1 MSARAGVSK
10 GGMSFGRTLA
20 LGSYLILS
28 QSSSHSESVSQ
39 LGLVAEAQAKSGLS
53 AAMSSDSLN
62 AGTLEIVTKPANPFI
77 EKHKNQQFVNFDL
90 LVKNAGQTTYT
101 LVSIKLSVFDGKG
114 KLEIKREMN
123 ENGRPPALNVI
134 GEHLLRPG
142 AVIDVFQPFYAFDS
156 DIDLNRMHFD
166 LLFMREGHPAL
177 PAAFTADETVS
188 VDAHPRPYN
197 PASFCLPLQGLL
209 IVHDGH
215 DFYSHHRRYSLV
227 GRFMA
232 NPANAVSANL
242 YAYDFME
249 TTIAGQ
255 LYKGDP
261 TEKEHWLS
269 YGASIFAPAAGWVI
283 EAVSDL
289 PENSFDAT
297 GEARSPQ
304 DAEVRDPNGF
314 GNHVKIR
321 HADGRVSWLLH
332 MQQGS
337 ISVKV
342 GDHVHD
348 RQFIGKIGFSGD
360 SLFPHLHYNVTDTSS
375 YPSQGVPSYFRDYA
389 HIIGNRRLRVLRGQI
404 DTGDLIRAEGPCAAV
419 PPMNHGRR
427 QIDSPLQ
434 RGR

>member
-1 MSARAGVSK
+1 
-10 GGMSFGRTLA
+10 MSFGRTVA
-20 LGSYLILS
+20 LGCFLIQS

-39 LGLVAEAQAKSGLS
+39 PGRAAEAQAKSELS
-53 AAMSSDSLN
+53 AATPSDSLKT
-62 AGTLEIVTKPANPFI
+62 GTLEVVTKPTSPFI
-77 EKHKNQQFVNFDL
+77 ENHKDQQYLNFDL
-90 LVKNAGQTTYT
+90 LVKNTGHTVYA
-101 LVSIKLSVFDGKG
+101 LVAIKLSVFDGKG
-114 KLEIKREMN
+114 RLEIKREMN

-134 GEHLLRPG
+134 GERLLRPG
-142 AVIDVFQPFYAFDS
+142 AVIDIFQPFYAFDS
-156 DIDLNRMHFD
+156 DVDLNRMHFD

-177 PAAFTADETVS
+177 PAPFTADEIVS
-188 VDAHPRPYN
+188 VDAHPRSYN
-197 PASFCLPLQGLL
+197 PASYCLPLHGLI

-215 DFYSHHRRYSLV
+215 DFYSHHRRYSLA

-289 PENSFDAT
+289 PENSFDAS

-304 DAEVRDPNGF
+304 DSEVRDPNGF

-332 MQQGS
+332 MQHGS

-342 GDHVHD
+342 GDHVRD
-348 RQFIGKIGFSGD
+348 GQFVGKIGFSGD
-360 SLFPHLHYNVTDTSS
+360 SLFPHLHYNVTDASN
-375 YPSQGVPSYFRDYA
+375 YPSQGVPSYFRNYA
-389 HIIGNRRLRVLRGQI
+389 HIIGERRLRVLRGQI
-404 DTGDLIRAEGPCAAV
+404 DTGDLIRADEL
-419 PPMNHGRR
+419 HGCSARS
-427 QIDSPLQ
+427 Q
-434 RGR
+434 